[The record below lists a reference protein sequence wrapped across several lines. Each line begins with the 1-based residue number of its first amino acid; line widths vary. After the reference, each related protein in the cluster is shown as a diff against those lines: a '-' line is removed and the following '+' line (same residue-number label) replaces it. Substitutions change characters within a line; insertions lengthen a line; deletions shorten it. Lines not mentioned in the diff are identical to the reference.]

1 MAEFDTSLIDLREPT
16 VKVFEHVGRDVHK
29 DTMKTA
35 RNVGR
40 VRLDHSRLNIF
51 SFLAEGDAE
60 DNFKFNV
67 DSTGGLRLG
76 TFRDAG
82 TRFQFYDN
90 RGRLIADSKQGTG
103 REHNKYLR
111 MIGGEKG
118 GEPFKPG
125 EYFIKVSRLKNG
137 ETTPERGY
145 ALQLQMGDTFFK
157 DFDTK
162 ELDAKEFKPGDVQP
176 FDPTEGARQT
186 AATIQGALMVN
197 AMVVG
202 LDYLKLITSKAFK
215 AFSLFSSSLFR

>member
-29 DTMKTA
+29 DNLKTA
-35 RNVGR
+35 RNIGR
-40 VRLDHSRLNIF
+40 VRLDHSRLNVF
-51 SFLAEGDAE
+51 SFLADGDKE

-82 TRFQFYDN
+82 TRFQFFDS
-90 RGRLIADSKQGTG
+90 RGRLIADSKPGTG
-103 REHNKYLR
+103 RVHDKYTR
-111 MIGGEKG
+111 MIGGAKG

-125 EYFIKVSRLKNG
+125 EYFIKVSRLKTG

-145 ALQLQMGDTFFK
+145 ALQLQMGSTILR

-162 ELDAKEFKPGDVQP
+162 ELDAKEFEPGDIKAL
-176 FDPTEGARQT
+176 DPTEGARQSG
-186 AATIQGALMVN
+186 ATIQGALMVN
-197 AMVVG
+197 AMLAG
-202 LDYLKLITSKAFK
+202 LDYLKKITSKAFNI
-215 AFSLFSSSLFR
+215 FSTVMNR